1 MKDIYSP
8 LDIDEEWDNMA
19 PMADAPAMPAMSTE
33 GATAVAV
40 KPAEQSPMEGGM
52 DAMSTLPP
60 ADSTNELKDPAE
72 SAAMDVSTMG
82 APTAE
87 APIMP
92 TNSGDEKAAGTLELN
107 DINPSTSSE
116 AADTGMTMPQTKDM
130 SMPESKDGMANDNPG
145 ADTEK
150 AAATPIPVIDMNEAS
165 KEMGDTNNTSVN
177 VGESFTPEEKPAE
190 DRFAGMKAEQVEPES
205 ADTDAEMK
213 DDSSTKTEAPAAAE
227 LPVTP
232 ADNKVSKFDDKDKM
246 KFDMSEADEAMDSF
260 EKESDNQDNKFIK
273 MLEEARDRALEGI
286 GHEIDAAQN
295 KLSDLNGQ
303 LDKIGTKRDEAQS
316 NLDRL
321 MDEKSRIE
329 SSL

>member
-52 DAMSTLPP
+52 DTMSTLPP

-87 APIMP
+87 APIMS
-92 TNSGDEKAAGTLELN
+92 TSNGDEKAAGTLELN
-107 DINPSTSSE
+107 DINPSASSE
-116 AADTGMTMPQTKDM
+116 TTDASMA
-130 SMPESKDGMANDNPG
+130 MPESKDEMANNSLG

-165 KEMGDTNNTSVN
+165 KEMSDTNNTSVN

-190 DRFAGMKAEQVEPES
+190 DRFAGMKAEQVEPEKT
-205 ADTDAEMK
+205 DTNAEMK

-246 KFDMSEADEAMDSF
+246 KFDMSEANEAMDSF
-260 EKESDNQDNKFIK
+260 EKESDTQDNKFIK

>member
-1 MKDIYSP
+1 VKDIYSP

-60 ADSTNELKDPAE
+60 AEGANEMKDSAE

-82 APTAE
+82 GSATE
-87 APIMP
+87 APVMP
-92 TNSGDEKAAGTLELN
+92 ANKGDEKAAGTLELN
-107 DINPSTSSE
+107 DINPGSSKE
-116 AADTGMTMPQTKDM
+116 AMNSSM
-130 SMPESKDGMANDNPG
+130 SMPEDKDIMANDNLV
-145 ADTEK
+145 ADAEK
-150 AAATPIPVIDMNEAS
+150 VAPTPIPVIDMNEAS
-165 KEMGDTNNTSVN
+165 KEMGDTNSNSVN
-177 VGESFTPEEKPAE
+177 VGESFSPEEKPAE
-190 DRFAGMKAEQVEPES
+190 DRFAGMKAEQVEPEKT
-205 ADTDAEMK
+205 DTETETKAEMK

-232 ADNKVSKFDDKDKM
+232 ADNKVSKFGGKEEM
-246 KFDMSEADEAMDSF
+246 KFDMSEADDAMDKF
-260 EKESDNQDNKFIK
+260 EKESDTQDNKFIK

-295 KLSDLNGQ
+295 KLNDLNGQ

>member
-1 MKDIYSP
+1 
-8 LDIDEEWDNMA
+8 
-19 PMADAPAMPAMSTE
+19 
-33 GATAVAV
+33 
-40 KPAEQSPMEGGM
+40 MEGGM
-52 DAMSTLPP
+52 DTMSTLPP
-60 ADSTNELKDPAE
+60 VDSTNELKDPAE

-82 APTAE
+82 APATE

-107 DINPSTSSE
+107 DINPSTSNE
-116 AADTGMTMPQTKDM
+116 AADANMTMAETKDM
-130 SMPESKDGMANDNPG
+130 SMPESKDEMANNSLG

-165 KEMGDTNNTSVN
+165 KEMSDTNNTSVN

-190 DRFAGMKAEQVEPES
+190 DRFAGMKAEQVEPEKT
-205 ADTDAEMK
+205 DTKAQMK

-232 ADNKVSKFDDKDKM
+232 ADNRVSKFDDNDKM

>member
-1 MKDIYSP
+1 VKDIYSP

-52 DAMSTLPP
+52 DTMSTLPP

-87 APIMP
+87 APIMS
-92 TNSGDEKAAGTLELN
+92 TSNGDEKAAGTLELN
-107 DINPSTSSE
+107 DINPSASSE
-116 AADTGMTMPQTKDM
+116 TTDASMA
-130 SMPESKDGMANDNPG
+130 MPESKDEMANNSLG

-165 KEMGDTNNTSVN
+165 KEMSDTNNTSVN

-190 DRFAGMKAEQVEPES
+190 DRFAGMKAEQVEPEKT
-205 ADTDAEMK
+205 DTNAEMK

-246 KFDMSEADEAMDSF
+246 KFDMSEANEAMDSF
-260 EKESDNQDNKFIK
+260 EKESDTQDNKFIK